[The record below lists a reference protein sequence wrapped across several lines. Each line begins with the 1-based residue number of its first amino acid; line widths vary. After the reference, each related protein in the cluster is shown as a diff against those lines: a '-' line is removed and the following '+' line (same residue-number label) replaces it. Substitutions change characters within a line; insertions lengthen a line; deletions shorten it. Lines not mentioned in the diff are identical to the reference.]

1 MPACCDTGC
10 HLLPLN
16 TGAARASCPDAAT
29 SETSPVTL
37 PSDHLPLR
45 GLALSLALALGGCS
59 TIENMVAGD
68 KIDYRSSGTKTPGL
82 EVPPD
87 LTQLA
92 RDSRYLPTGGAISAA
107 TFQAGA
113 SAPATVQSAT
123 TVAPTQIGEVRIER
137 LGNQRWL
144 VTPLTPEQLW
154 PRLQAFWKDSG
165 FTLVID
171 QSATGVMETEWNENR
186 AKLPQDI
193 VRSTLG
199 KVIDSFYSTGER
211 DKFRTRVERTATGT
225 EVYISHRGVQEVYTN
240 TTKDS
245 TVWQPRPS
253 DPQLEATFLA
263 RLMSKLGVTEETA
276 KASVAS
282 APVPTAR
289 ARVLADQP
297 GATLQVDDN
306 FDRAWRRV
314 GLALDRSGFTVED
327 RDRTQGLYFVR
338 YVDPKEAGKS
348 EPGFFAKLFGGKD
361 DAIGPVRYRIQ
372 VKAEGERANVTV
384 QNAQGAPEPGE
395 AGQRIVKLL
404 LDELK

>member
-1 MPACCDTGC
+1 
-10 HLLPLN
+10 
-16 TGAARASCPDAAT
+16 
-29 SETSPVTL
+29 VTL
-37 PSDHLPLR
+37 TSDHLPLR

-59 TIENMVAGD
+59 SIENMVAGD

-113 SAPATVQSAT
+113 SAPATMQSAT

-225 EVYISHRGVQEVYTN
+225 EVYISHRGVQEVYTT

-245 TVWQPRPS
+245 TVWQPRPT

-263 RLMSKLGVTEETA
+263 RLMSKLGVAEETA
-276 KASVAS
+276 KATVAS
-282 APVPTAR
+282 ATVPTAR

-361 DAIGPVRYRIQ
+361 DALGPVRYRIR

-395 AGQRIVKLL
+395 AGQRIVQLL

>member
-1 MPACCDTGC
+1 
-10 HLLPLN
+10 
-16 TGAARASCPDAAT
+16 
-29 SETSPVTL
+29 VTF
-37 PSDHLPLR
+37 PSVPLPLR
-45 GLALSLALALGGCS
+45 GTVLAVAFALGGCS
-59 TIENMVAGD
+59 SIENFVAGD
-68 KIDYRSSGTKTPGL
+68 RIDYRSAGSKTPGL

-92 RDSRYLPTGGAISAA
+92 RDSRYLPSGGAVSAA
-107 TFQAGA
+107 AFQAGA
-113 SAPATVQSAT
+113 SAPVGVQSAT
-123 TVAPTQIGEVRIER
+123 TVAPAQIGEVRIER
-137 LGNQRWL
+137 QGNQRWL

-199 KVIDSFYSTGER
+199 RVLDSFYSTGER
-211 DKFRTRVERTATGT
+211 DKFRTRVERTAAGS
-225 EVYISHRGVQEVYTN
+225 EVYISHRGVEEVYTN
-240 TTKDS
+240 SQKDS
-245 TVWQPRPS
+245 TVWQARPS

-263 RLMSKLGVTEETA
+263 RLMARLGVSEDSAKTA
-276 KASVAS
+276 VAA
-282 APVPTAR
+282 APVPNAR
-289 ARVLADQP
+289 ARLLPDQS
-297 GATLQVDDN
+297 AVTLQLDDN

-338 YVDPKEAGKS
+338 YVDPKDAGKAD
-348 EPGFFAKLFGGKD
+348 PGFFAKLFGKD
-361 DAIGPVRYRIQ
+361 DAGAGPVRYRIL
-372 VKAEGERANVTV
+372 VKADADRTKVSV
-384 QNAQGAPEPGE
+384 QNAQGAAEAGE
-395 AGQRIVKLL
+395 AAQRIAKLL

>member
-1 MPACCDTGC
+1 M
-10 HLLPLN
+10 
-16 TGAARASCPDAAT
+16 
-29 SETSPVTL
+29 TL

-45 GLALSLALALGGCS
+45 GLVLSLAIVLGGCS
-59 TIENMVAGD
+59 SIENLVAGD
-68 KIDYRSSGTKTPGL
+68 KIDYRSSGTRTPGL

-92 RDSRYLPTGGAISAA
+92 RDSRYQPTGGAISAA
-107 TFQAGA
+107 TFQSGA
-113 SAPATVQSAT
+113 SSPAAVQTAA

-137 LGNQRWL
+137 QGNQRWL

-171 QSATGVMETEWNENR
+171 QAATGVMETEWNENR

-193 VRSTLG
+193 VRNTLG

-211 DKFRTRVERTATGT
+211 NKFRTRVERTTNGT
-225 EVYISHRGVQEVYTN
+225 EVYISHRGVEEVYVN
-240 TTKDS
+240 TQKDS
-245 TVWQPRPS
+245 TVWQPRPA

-263 RLMSKLGVTEETA
+263 RLMARLGVTEEAA
-276 KASVAS
+276 KATVAS
-282 APVPTAR
+282 APVPNAR
-289 ARVLADQP
+289 ARVLANQP
-297 GATLQVDDN
+297 GATLQVDDS

-338 YVDPKEAGKS
+338 YVDPKEVGKA

-361 DAIGPVRYRIQ
+361 DAVGPVRYRIQ

-384 QNAQGAPEPGE
+384 QNAQGSPEPGE